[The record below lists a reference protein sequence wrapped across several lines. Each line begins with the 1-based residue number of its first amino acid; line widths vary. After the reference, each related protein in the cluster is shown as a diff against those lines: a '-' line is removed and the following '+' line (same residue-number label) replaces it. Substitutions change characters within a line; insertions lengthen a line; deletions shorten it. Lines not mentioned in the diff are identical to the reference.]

1 MISPRGATR
10 SEQDALEAAEQR
22 GYLAGYLDA
31 KAEIADFFEREGHKQ
46 AADRLRQAKLEE
58 RK

>member
-10 SEQDALEAAEQR
+10 SEQDAIEAAEHR
-22 GYLAGYLDA
+22 GIETGISLAIEYLQ
-31 KAEIADFFEREGHKQ
+31 REGHQK